1 MRYPPVGPVTAVYS
15 ADVSLPLATTWALT
29 TTPPLESKTVPAI
42 VPRSDCARDTPVH
55 TRQKTPSKMK
65 RKNKDFDCIAP
76 PRPVATQ
83 RGTRRAALCT
93 EEADHTFCDRFSGI
107 PIQTQVCV
115 DPSADAQTKI
125 ALRAGYC
132 TLFSEYFGLFNLW
145 LSRRNISNRLQTIV
159 CLVHF
164 REFFALSASKGW

>member
-83 RGTRRAALCT
+83 RGTRRASLCT
-93 EEADHTFCDRFSGI
+93 ERADHTVCDRFFPNPRS
-107 PIQTQVCV
+107 
-115 DPSADAQTKI
+115 D
-125 ALRAGYC
+125 
-132 TLFSEYFGLFNLW
+132 FGLRGS
-145 LSRRNISNRLQTIV
+145 LSRRSNESRSTRRVLHPI
-159 CLVHF
+159 F
-164 REFFALSASKGW
+164 RVLWAIQLMVVKKKYFE

>member
-55 TRQKTPSKMK
+55 TKQKTTDKMK
-65 RKNKDFDCIAP
+65 RKNNDFDCIAP

-93 EEADHTFCDRFSGI
+93 KPADHTFCDRFSGI
-107 PIQTQVCV
+107 PVQTQV
-115 DPSADAQTKI
+115 
-125 ALRAGYC
+125 LRG
-132 TLFSEYFGLFNLW
+132 S
-145 LSRRNISNRLQTIV
+145 LSRRSSANRFVRRVLHPIFRVLWAIQ
-159 CLVHF
+159 LVVVKKKYF
-164 REFFALSASKGW
+164 E